1 MTFKISSVLKISA
14 AAFVGLG
21 LSFGVA
27 IAGGHAAAEKPAAE
41 GLSADSEAILKQV
54 LAGDHRSEKNKARD
68 DARNPM
74 ETLAFFGV
82 EADMNIIEVWP
93 GAGWYSEILAPYAKR
108 GGGTFTAA
116 HWDTSSGSDFTVRGV
131 ERYKTAFADKDLY
144 GDFKI
149 VGLSDKTTEI
159 APEGSAD
166 VILTFRNL
174 HNWMPRGSQDA
185 ILAQLYKALKPGGV
199 LGVLDHRAAADAEVD
214 PKASNGYVN
223 EALAIEIVEK
233 AGFKLAAS
241 SDVNNN
247 PKDTAD
253 HKFGVW
259 TLPPT
264 LSTAPFGQDPDPN
277 FEQAKFKEIGESD
290 RFTLKFIKPAEG

>member
-1 MTFKISSVLKISA
+1 MTLNISGALKASA
-14 AAFVGLG
+14 GAMIGLG
-21 LSFGVA
+21 LSLGA
-27 IAGGHAAAEKPAAE
+27 AMAGGHATSS
-41 GLSADSEAILKQV
+41 GLSADSEILLKEV
-54 LAGDHRSEKNKARD
+54 IAGDHRSDKNKARD
-68 DARNPM
+68 DQRNPL

-82 EADMNIIEVWP
+82 EPDMNIVEIWP

-116 HWDTSSGSDFTVRGV
+116 HWDTSSGSDFVVKGV

-149 VGLSDKTTEI
+149 VGLSENTTEI
-159 APEGSAD
+159 APEGSVD
-166 VILTFRNL
+166 MIVTFRNL

-185 ILAQLYKALKPGGV
+185 ILAQIYKALKPGGV

-233 AGFKLAAS
+233 AGFKLEAS

-264 LSTAPFGQDPDPN
+264 LSTAPFGQEPDPD
-277 FEQAKFKEIGESD
+277 FDQTAVKAIGESD
-290 RFTLKFIKPAEG
+290 RFTLKFVKPAEG